1 MGFGTPRIRTKRVRD
16 PLDTLRQRFGTQRHP
31 TGRVWDTTDTL
42 QVGFGTPPRPTRPG
56 FRARSP
62 AGGLRRLPPALCSA
76 PLGCVAVK
84 TLQIPPETLQVK
96 KEEET
101 LPSTHDHSFQH
112 SLDPYISAPG
122 SALQMLNP
130 YSLFRNPSQEAR
142 QLWRAALAPLPHQG
156 GSSQC

>member
-84 TLQIPPETLQVK
+84 TLQIPPETLHLSRQRPKLHVPPPPPFSFFHVP
-96 KEEET
+96 EAAPWEPRRNGA
-101 LPSTHDHSFQH
+101 LPRPAAS
-112 SLDPYISAPG
+112 P
-122 SALQMLNP
+122 
-130 YSLFRNPSQEAR
+130 E
-142 QLWRAALAPLPHQG
+142 RAAG
-156 GSSQC
+156 GRGPTPGP